1 MLPQN
6 ISLLFRNKSQQKKIL
21 LLLLFLSFNC
31 IVQAQDK
38 PNIKEFTIVG
48 EDTIIISKVP
58 EVEILAFKDYDE
70 KLHYFIL
77 KRKVL
82 KVYPYALKAKAKLAA
97 IQIGLDSIPKR
108 RHKKRYTK
116 EVASWVKDE
125 YAQQLKQLTMSEGRI
140 LVKLIYRETQF
151 TSYELVKSYRGRFNA
166 FFWQTVAKLYENDL
180 KAKYKPKSNRV
191 DMLIEYIILQAK
203 LEGKID

>member
-1 MLPQN
+1 MLAQN
-6 ISLLFRNKSQQKKIL
+6 TNSLYKSKLQQQKIL
-21 LLLLFLSFNC
+21 LLVLFLSFNC
-31 IVQAQDK
+31 IVQAQEK
-38 PNIKEFTIVG
+38 PSIKEFTIVG

-70 KLHYFIL
+70 KLRYFIL

-82 KVYPYALKAKAKLAA
+82 KVYPYAIKAKAKLTA

-116 EVASWVKDE
+116 EIASWVKDE

-140 LVKLIYRETQF
+140 LVKLVYRETRF

-166 FFWQTVAKLYENDL
+166 FFWQTLAKLYENDL
-180 KAKYKPKSNRV
+180 KAKYDPISNRE
-191 DMLIEYIILQAK
+191 DMLIEHIILQAK

>member
-1 MLPQN
+1 MLAQN
-6 ISLLFRNKSQQKKIL
+6 TNSLYKSKLQQQKIL

-31 IVQAQDK
+31 IVQAQEK
-38 PNIKEFTIVG
+38 LTIKEFTIVG

-70 KLHYFIL
+70 KLRYFIL

-82 KVYPYALKAKAKLAA
+82 KIYPYALKAKAKLSA

-125 YAQQLKQLTMSEGRI
+125 YAHQLKQLTMSEGKI
-140 LVKLIYRETQF
+140 LVKLIYRETQY

-166 FFWQTVAKLYENDL
+166 FFWQTLAKLYKNDL
-180 KAKYKPKSNRV
+180 KAKYDPISNRE
-191 DMLIEYIILQAK
+191 DMLIEHIILQAK